1 MQENMTMTMQV
12 ILFVTDGNSNSNL
25 YSIHSTAINRFLP
38 GLVGVCNYCY
48 VSQAGR
54 SEQVF
59 LSFNN
64 FIFRTSAWMR
74 SYSTPPAVLNSS
86 LTRHSWWWAN
96 IIGVLLDIF
105 HGNPTLI
112 LN

>member
-48 VSQAGR
+48 VSKAGR
-54 SEQVF
+54 RSQRKFFYLSTTSSFSE
-59 LSFNN
+59 L
-64 FIFRTSAWMR
+64 
-74 SYSTPPAVLNSS
+74 PL
-86 LTRHSWWWAN
+86 
-96 IIGVLLDIF
+96 G
-105 HGNPTLI
+105 
-112 LN
+112 